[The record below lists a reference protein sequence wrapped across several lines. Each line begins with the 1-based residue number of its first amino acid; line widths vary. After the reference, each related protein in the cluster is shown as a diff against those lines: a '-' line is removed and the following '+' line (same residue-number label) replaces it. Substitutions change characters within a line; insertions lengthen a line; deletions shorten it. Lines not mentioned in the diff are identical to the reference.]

1 MNPEHK
7 QGWMA
12 TFKIFMVLVIATFGW
27 LWGRGFP
34 GVMRFWLPLSIAVIC
49 MVSEIVQKKKFEL
62 LTLVLYAGMVVL
74 AYGLM
79 TAFAYGSG
87 SWLRPI
93 FGATIQRF
101 IVGFFWALPYVV
113 VAWVNRRG
121 GKAWAILGLHLVT
134 ATLYM
139 GVIGG
144 FDLMP
149 APEQE
154 ALTRGILALL
164 PPFMVRWG

>member
-1 MNPEHK
+1 MDPEYK
-7 QGWMA
+7 RGWMA
-12 TFKIFMVLVIATFGW
+12 TFKIAMVLVIATFGW

-34 GVMRFWLPLSIAVIC
+34 GTMRFFLPLSIALTC
-49 MVSEIVQKKKFEL
+49 MTAEVVQKREFNWM
-62 LTLVLYAGMVVL
+62 TFLYYSGMVAL

-79 TAFAYGSG
+79 TLFAYGSG

-93 FGATIQRF
+93 FGPVIQRF
-101 IVGFFWALPYVV
+101 IVGFFWALAYGI
-113 VAWVNRRG
+113 VAWRNRNW
-121 GKAWAILGLHLVT
+121 KIWTLFGLHLLT

-144 FDLMP
+144 LDLISG
-149 APEQE
+149 PEQE

-164 PPFMVRWG
+164 PPFMVDWK